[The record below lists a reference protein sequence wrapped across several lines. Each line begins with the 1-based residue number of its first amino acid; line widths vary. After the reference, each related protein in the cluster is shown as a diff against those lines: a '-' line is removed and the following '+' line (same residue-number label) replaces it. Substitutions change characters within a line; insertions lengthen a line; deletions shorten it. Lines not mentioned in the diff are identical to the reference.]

1 MNVTRKITGLV
12 IVAAISLFFMFF
24 TPGSAS
30 AEEPGEVLKTIV
42 EKIKAAENPAP
53 VVDYV
58 MWGDVFKG
66 LSDEEK
72 LGLQV
77 KSPEEMKQLYRKM
90 LENPAAAMKEQFAER
105 VKQQA
110 GGNDA
115 MVAQVMAQFDQQ
127 MAAKQ
132 EELKARI
139 RETTYA
145 VGESRVEGETA
156 FVQLSQTY
164 QGQTKTDE
172 VKMVRSDD
180 GHWLLTSLGMAKQ
193 GDGARGTQR

>member
-1 MNVTRKITGLV
+1 MNVTRKITAPV
-12 IVAAISLFFMFF
+12 IVAAISLFFI
-24 TPGSAS
+24 PGLAS

-42 EKIKAAENPAP
+42 KKIRAAENPAP

-58 MWGDVFKG
+58 MWDDVFNG
-66 LSDEEK
+66 LSDQEK

-139 RETTYA
+139 RETTYT
-145 VGESRVEGETA
+145 VGESRVEGNTA
-156 FVQLSQTY
+156 LVQLSQTY

-172 VKMVRSDD
+172 VKMVRSND
-180 GHWLLTSLGMAKQ
+180 GRWLLTSLGMAKQ
-193 GDGARGTQR
+193 GDGTQGTQH